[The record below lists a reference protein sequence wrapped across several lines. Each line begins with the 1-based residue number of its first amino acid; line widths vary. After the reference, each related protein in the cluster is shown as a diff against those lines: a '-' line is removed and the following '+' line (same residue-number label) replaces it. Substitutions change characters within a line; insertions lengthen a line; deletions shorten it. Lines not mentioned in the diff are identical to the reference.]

1 MMRQIRLNKKV
12 GLFVLLFI
20 VTLSIACF
28 SVSNIFAEDVKNSDK
43 LTDSDGNKYKEMCET
58 KEVILN
64 RYAPDVEVNGD
75 QYIISLNPEEKKFK
89 KIAFLASK
97 VGIIDE
103 NGEYSNWTD
112 ITDQGLYVSGNTSL
126 TLLRD
131 GKVISKL
138 LGDKKAGKEDKLVIL
153 LVSDKDPYCDRVELN
168 VELRVNQP
176 TYEQESVKYESTIEG
191 LQEGKYSS
199 TPIDCNNPADDSE
212 KLICYAKTHSD
223 SINNKNRK
231 ASFTCDSERFYYD
244 TTKIKSS
251 EDDKK
256 SPYEYLDG
264 ITFPIDNRNSG
275 SKSTYYVNKKYLYA
289 SESHNITA
297 NYTYHF
303 NASSEVS
310 KTTQTSCKVTCE
322 EGVVVEYGPPV
333 ASKAGL
339 CFQYKI
345 KVTSNVRCY
354 MSAKPEK
361 PTVPGLCTPAP
372 VCVTKAG
379 VAYRQ
384 GGPNDDYDS
393 CVKEC
398 DGGKYSKKCSKKCYK
413 KVYGNTTSTS
423 KTATSLN
430 SYSTTKLD
438 LNDYSLGACQAHNGG
453 GCYLRGNGK
462 IDWISNKG
470 KIGERN
476 SKATYLEGRWYQT
489 SGWHNIYGTGM
500 GSIYGVFRTD
510 GFYRHDRGNGA
521 ELYCHDNCSWE
532 GCSGD
537 YYLNPG
543 YAQKDYTNNMKIYEN
558 LYKQCQAATSC
569 SESTATFAIKVN
581 YSTDEADTEGK
592 WIYFP
597 YSTKNDKESKDKLS
611 SINAKPI
618 ENTAKNENSTILSY
632 DGCYEDNKE
641 SGKFYQTEW
650 SFPGSWINNKT
661 GEISYKDKSES
672 KGWRTMPNKFCV
684 PLDARNVN
692 TKWWNYYYTKVMNG
706 TTSSFTE
713 YKDKCFGDA
722 NVKGIDKYN
731 IVGET
736 TKFGKF
742 NWDVTV
748 SCFYALNGGNKSDSK
763 VCTNTSKSRVR
774 SVDLE
779 NLFPAKDGSKSDQ
792 NSVGRKPGFN
802 WSTYANTKNTIT
814 ASGGNSAMVS
824 EPNLYLT
831 DVQNLGY
838 SIYGNDYLDY
848 EFDLSPSD
856 LKQLRS
862 VTKDSNHNYTSY
874 SGTSTVSNKTGVTRY
889 TMSNNVSKYATKK
902 ANDSARECNNMI
914 NYQSGQ
920 CYVYG
925 SNTN

>member
-28 SVSNIFAEDVKNSDK
+28 RVSNIFAEDVKNSDK

-75 QYIISLNPEEKKFK
+75 QYIISLNPEEKKLK

-97 VGIIDE
+97 VGTIDE

-112 ITDQGLYVSGNTSL
+112 ITDQGLYVSGNNSL

-176 TYEQESVKYESTIEG
+176 TYEQESVKYDSTIEG

-199 TPIDCNNPADDSE
+199 TPIDCNNPADESE

-251 EDDKK
+251 VDDKK

-264 ITFPIDNRNSG
+264 INFPIDNRNSKT
-275 SKSTYYVNKKYLYA
+275 KSTYYVNKKYLYA
-289 SESHNITA
+289 SESHDITA
-297 NYTYHF
+297 NYTYHY

-398 DGGKYSKKCSKKCYK
+398 DGGKYSKECSKKCYK

-438 LNDYSLGACQAHNGG
+438 LNDYSLGACQALNDG
-453 GCYLRGNGK
+453 GCYLRENGVISWK
-462 IDWISNKG
+462 SNKG
-470 KIGERN
+470 SIGSRN
-476 SKATYLEGRWYQT
+476 SK
-489 SGWHNIYGTGM
+489 HI
-500 GSIYGVFRTD
+500 
-510 GFYRHDRGNGA
+510 
-521 ELYCHDNCSWE
+521 
-532 GCSGD
+532 
-537 YYLNPG
+537 
-543 YAQKDYTNNMKIYEN
+543 
-558 LYKQCQAATSC
+558 
-569 SESTATFAIKVN
+569 
-581 YSTDEADTEGK
+581 
-592 WIYFP
+592 
-597 YSTKNDKESKDKLS
+597 
-611 SINAKPI
+611 
-618 ENTAKNENSTILSY
+618 
-632 DGCYEDNKE
+632 
-641 SGKFYQTEW
+641 
-650 SFPGSWINNKT
+650 
-661 GEISYKDKSES
+661 
-672 KGWRTMPNKFCV
+672 
-684 PLDARNVN
+684 
-692 TKWWNYYYTKVMNG
+692 
-706 TTSSFTE
+706 
-713 YKDKCFGDA
+713 
-722 NVKGIDKYN
+722 
-731 IVGET
+731 
-736 TKFGKF
+736 
-742 NWDVTV
+742 
-748 SCFYALNGGNKSDSK
+748 
-763 VCTNTSKSRVR
+763 
-774 SVDLE
+774 
-779 NLFPAKDGSKSDQ
+779 
-792 NSVGRKPGFN
+792 
-802 WSTYANTKNTIT
+802 
-814 ASGGNSAMVS
+814 
-824 EPNLYLT
+824 
-831 DVQNLGY
+831 
-838 SIYGNDYLDY
+838 
-848 EFDLSPSD
+848 
-856 LKQLRS
+856 
-862 VTKDSNHNYTSY
+862 
-874 SGTSTVSNKTGVTRY
+874 
-889 TMSNNVSKYATKK
+889 
-902 ANDSARECNNMI
+902 
-914 NYQSGQ
+914 
-920 CYVYG
+920 
-925 SNTN
+925 

>member
-20 VTLSIACF
+20 VTLSVACF
-28 SVSNIFAEDVKNSDK
+28 SVINIFAEDVKNSDK

-75 QYIISLNPEEKKFK
+75 QYIVSLNPEEKKLK

-97 VGIIDE
+97 VGTIDE

-112 ITDQGLYVSGNTSL
+112 ITDQGLYVSGNNSL

-131 GKVISKL
+131 GKVIFKL

-199 TPIDCNNPADDSE
+199 TPIDCNNPADESE

-251 EDDKK
+251 KDDKN

-264 ITFPIDNRNSG
+264 ITFPIDNRNSDT
-275 SKSTYYVNKKYLYA
+275 KSTYYVNKKYLYA
-289 SESHNITA
+289 SESHDITA
-297 NYTYHF
+297 NYTYHY

-438 LNDYSLGACQAHNGG
+438 LNDYSLAACQALNDG
-453 GCYLRGNGK
+453 GCYLRENGVISWK
-462 IDWISNKG
+462 SNKG
-470 KIGERN
+470 SIGSRN
-476 SKATYLEGRWYQT
+476 SKLTYLEGRWYQT
-489 SGWHNIYGTGM
+489 SGWHNTYGTGM
-500 GSIYGVFRTD
+500 GSIYGVFRDD
-510 GFYRHDRGNGA
+510 GFYRHDRWNGS
-521 ELYCHDNCSWE
+521 EGYCHDNCHWE

-661 GEISYKDKSES
+661 GEISYKDKSGS

-748 SCFYALNGGNKSDSK
+748 SCFYALNGGNKSDSN

-802 WSTYANTKNTIT
+802 WSTYASTKN
-814 ASGGNSAMVS
+814 VS
-824 EPNLYLT
+824 EYGMAVDPSVYLT

-874 SGTSTVSNKTGVTRY
+874 SGTSTVSDKTGVTRY